1 MNNTIPESRIRTQ
14 KLKVEV
20 LREFTSISTITLV
33 LNIILILVLLYN
45 KHWDMTLLI
54 SSMLIYYNYRIRKAF
69 KIFLEKE
76 TEVVYKMIKDNNYY
90 NQ

>member
-20 LREFTSISTITLV
+20 LREFTNISTITLV
-33 LNIILILVLLYN
+33 LNIILILGLLYN

-54 SSMLIYYNYRIRKAF
+54 SPVLIYYNYRIRKAF

-90 NQ
+90 N

>member
-54 SSMLIYYNYRIRKAF
+54 SSVLIYYNYRIRKAF